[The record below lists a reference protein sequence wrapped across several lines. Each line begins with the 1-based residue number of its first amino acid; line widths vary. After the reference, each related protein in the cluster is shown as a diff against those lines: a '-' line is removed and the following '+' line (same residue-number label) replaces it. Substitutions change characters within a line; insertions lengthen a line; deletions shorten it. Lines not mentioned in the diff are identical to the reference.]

1 MAKPNQPRD
10 IKPQGGVDDRPQ
22 AQPVNNS
29 LGRIIAINIIT
40 TVLICIII
48 FVVNF
53 LTFQKVTNKLE
64 TISTNSS
71 TEEEVEGLGDEIER
85 GLIVDMGEFTMN
97 LADASPRRYLKVN
110 VALEVS
116 KTEADRAALKA
127 SKTENSGGGHGHGSA
142 PAVDPLKSIEEEM
155 AQYKPAIRDAVITTL
170 SSKTSNELATVP
182 GKELAKEQ
190 IAEAVDAIFNGER
203 EVMRVSF
210 GQFIMQ

>member
-10 IKPQGGVDDRPQ
+10 MKPQGDEKVQTSSSGGG
-22 AQPVNNS
+22 S
-29 LGRIIAINIIT
+29 LGRIVSINIIT
-40 TVLICIII
+40 TIVICIII

-53 LTFQKVTNKLE
+53 LTVQKFSSKLDQ
-64 TISTNSS
+64 ISAGSTNS
-71 TEEEVEGLGDEIER
+71 EESGEITGAVER

-97 LADASPRRYLKVN
+97 LADVNPRRYLKVN
-110 VALEVS
+110 VALELS
-116 KTEADRAALKA
+116 KTDLDRATLNAKPE
-127 SKTENSGGGHGHGSA
+127 SSGGHGHGASE
-142 PAVDPLKSIEEEM
+142 PVNPMITIEEEM
-155 AQYKPAIRDAVITTL
+155 GQFKPAIRDAIITTL
-170 SSKTSNELATVP
+170 SSKTSDELATVP

>member
-127 SKTENSGGGHGHGSA
+127 SKTESSGGGHGHGSA

>member
-1 MAKPNQPRD
+1 
-10 IKPQGGVDDRPQ
+10 
-22 AQPVNNS
+22 
-29 LGRIIAINIIT
+29 
-40 TVLICIII
+40 
-48 FVVNF
+48 
-53 LTFQKVTNKLE
+53 
-64 TISTNSS
+64 
-71 TEEEVEGLGDEIER
+71 
-85 GLIVDMGEFTMN
+85 MGEFTMN

-127 SKTENSGGGHGHGSA
+127 SQKAESGGGGHGHRSA

-155 AQYKPAIRDAVITTL
+155 AQHKPAIRDAVITTL

-203 EVMRVSF
+203 EVIRVSF